1 MLNSILNVSTEEAHF
16 NKSLNEYRYRYFMS
30 ISDFVK
36 HSKYTEILDHLTE
49 MALFS
54 WLCQFTD
61 EEISLGTDQLVYS
74 HIELR
79 AEWGM

>member
-1 MLNSILNVSTEEAHF
+1 
-16 NKSLNEYRYRYFMS
+16 MS

-79 AEWGM
+79 AEWGMWQSWYDSMPVTITPVLSSLTAF